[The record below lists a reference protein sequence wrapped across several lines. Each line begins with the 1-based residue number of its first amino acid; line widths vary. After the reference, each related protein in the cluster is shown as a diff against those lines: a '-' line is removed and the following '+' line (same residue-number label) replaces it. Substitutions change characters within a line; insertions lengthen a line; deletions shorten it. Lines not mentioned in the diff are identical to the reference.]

1 MCLGN
6 QLLDLFPRCFWILQH
21 FCLILC
27 SNLSAVC
34 SFSYI
39 ISLDVLITVQSI
51 LNSFVLEKEIWG
63 PKHLGLSGHK
73 LLTTD
78 LLQDAESGWQSNKVS
93 DSSFLSSSVL
103 YVLIRFQLLGYVP
116 CFLSVKVILYRMYCK
131 YTSGMLN
138 PLEFCLMS

>member
-1 MCLGN
+1 MTTRQSQRTTQIIGVHIDL
-6 QLLDLFPRCFWILQH
+6 QLATQDY

-103 YVLIRFQLLGYVP
+103 YVLIRF
-116 CFLSVKVILYRMYCK
+116 
-131 YTSGMLN
+131 
-138 PLEFCLMS
+138 